1 MTALAA
7 PPAAR
12 AASIR
17 ERASFSF
24 IRYGSVWE
32 DADVL
37 CEALAPAAEAGRLLS
52 VASAG
57 DNVLALLTLDP
68 AEVVAVDL
76 SAAQLACLELRI
88 AAFRRLDDGELH
100 AFLGV
105 SPSDSRRAVYRRLRR
120 DLSGPVRA
128 FWDAQPEA
136 IRTGI
141 IHAGKFERYLHTFRR
156 RVLPLI
162 HPRGR
167 IERLRAPRTLAEQA
181 EFYAREWDTW
191 RWRTLFQLF
200 FSRRVMGRLGRD
212 PEFFAQVSGSVGAR
226 ILRRTRH
233 ALTALPVRSN
243 PYLAYIM
250 TGNYPPEALPRYLR
264 PEHMSTIRKRL
275 ARVRLVEGRIE
286 EAASGRFDGF
296 NLSDVF
302 EYMSPEEHER
312 CYATLVDR
320 AQAGARL
327 AYWNL
332 LAPRAC
338 PAPQRPRVRPLTEDA
353 EALHARDLAW
363 FYQAFHLDEV
373 QHRGGG

>member
-1 MTALAA
+1 MTTVAA
-7 PPAAR
+7 PPAPLGG
-12 AASIR
+12 SIR

-37 CEALAPAAEAGRLLS
+37 CEALAPVAEAGRLLS

-88 AAFRRLDDGELH
+88 AAFRRLDDTGLH

-105 SPSDSRRAVYRRLRR
+105 TPSETRHAIYRRLRF
-120 DLSGPVRA
+120 DLTRQARA

-141 IHAGKFERYLHTFRR
+141 IHAGKFERYLRTFRR

-162 HPRGR
+162 QPRAR
-167 IERLRAPRTLAEQA
+167 IERLRAPCTVAEQE
-181 EFYAREWDTW
+181 EFYDREWNSW
-191 RWRTLFQLF
+191 RWRALFRLF
-200 FSRRVMGRLGRD
+200 FSRAVMGRRGRD
-212 PEFFAQVSGSVGAR
+212 PEFFAQVSGSVGTR
-226 ILRRTRH
+226 ILERTGY
-233 ALTALPVRSN
+233 ALTTLPVRSN

-264 PEHMSTIRKRL
+264 PEHIGTIRRRL
-275 ARVRLVEGRIE
+275 DRVRLVEGRVE

-312 CYATLVDR
+312 CYTTLVDR
-320 AQAGARL
+320 ARPGARL

-338 PAPQRPRVRPLTEDA
+338 PDSQRHRVRALTEA
-353 EALHARDLAW
+353 AAALHARDLAW

-373 QHRGGG
+373 EHGGGE